1 MNDSGFM
8 LNKARVCTSI
18 TNEVNEDI
26 IGGNS
31 EQFVCNGSSFS
42 TLSSLGECGDVYS
55 ISVDVNCNNDANLI
69 GDRSVCVDIPLSK
82 RIIGI
87 LSRRMDSLYWTRPE
101 FNTDLTKNLYDIQDM
116 IIKSDDCYIA
126 VVSINNESFTSCIGS
141 SGYKSDIRFYLSL
154 CYEGECNL
162 NGTFAV
168 IAKDDSP
175 YAALRKA
182 YRFSYDKGYI
192 KTPLRSQ
199 KELPPIYRKLGWCTW
214 DAFYKQVNLSGIM
227 EKLEEFKEKN
237 IPVKWIVI
245 DDGWSEL
252 TGKNLTELVSFCE
265 DKDKFP
271 GGLKKCIETIKN
283 QYEIDQVGIWH
294 SFVGCW
300 NGINPDSELYQKNKE
315 NFVRTDDGCY
325 IPKADKYFEF
335 FDKWYSYLKAQGVDF
350 VKIDTQGVPFKKLK
364 GIEHFSRDYIE
375 MHLAVEQA
383 AKKHFDANVINCM
396 GMSNMDMHFRPYSAL
411 ARNSDDFYPNKSDGF
426 ATHIITNAY
435 NAVFQRELFFCDFD
449 MWWTKH
455 ISAKQNSV
463 LRAISGG
470 PIYVSDKVGETKPEY
485 IVPLIDDNGNVFMCD
500 NIAVPT
506 DDCLFKDCSNGALKI
521 YNTCGN
527 DAVVAAFNL
536 SNEVKNIKIDKKDFN
551 GVGDFAAY
559 SYFEKKW
566 YKESVDFCLKPNEV
580 EIVNFYKI
588 NNGKITVGDLDKYI
602 SIATERNRIMDM

>member
-1 MNDSGFM
+1 MNESYFM
-8 LNKARVCTSI
+8 LNKVCIGINTENKSDQCFDNANCNTCSVSFLPGFSESEKDDACEFKI
-18 TNEVNEDI
+18 DIKCCENTNFQSDK
-26 IGGNS
+26 S
-31 EQFVCNGSSFS
+31 
-42 TLSSLGECGDVYS
+42 VY
-55 ISVDVNCNNDANLI
+55 VDVPLNKNFA
-69 GDRSVCVDIPLSK
+69 SVLT
-82 RIIGI
+82 
-87 LSRRMDSLYWTRPE
+87 RRMYSEFWSKPE
-101 FNTDLTKNLYDIQDM
+101 FNTDMAQNSDNIQDM
-116 IIKSDDCYIA
+116 LIKCDDSYIA
-126 VVSINNESFTSCIGS
+126 VVAICNESFVSCIGAS
-141 SGYKSDIRFYLSL
+141 KCKGNLRFYLSL
-154 CYEGECNL
+154 HYEGADYM

-168 IAKDDSP
+168 IAEDINP
-175 YAALRKA
+175 YKAISKA
-182 YRFSYDKGYI
+182 YEFAYKKGYI

-283 QYEIDQVGIWH
+283 QYGIEKIGIWH

-396 GMSNMDMHFRPYSAL
+396 GMSNMDMHFRPYSVL
-411 ARNSDDFYPNKSDGF
+411 ARNSDDFYPNKADGF
-426 ATHIITNAY
+426 AAHIITNAY

-470 PIYVSDKVGETKPEY
+470 PVYVSDKVGETDPEY
-485 IVPLIDDNGNVFMCD
+485 IIPLIDDGGNVVMCD

-506 DDCLFKDCSNGALKI
+506 DDCLFKDCSSGVLKI

>member
-42 TLSSLGECGDVYS
+42 TLSSLGECGDAYS

-126 VVSINNESFTSCIGS
+126 VVSINNESFTSCIGP

-154 CYEGECNL
+154 CYEGECKL

-168 IAKDDSP
+168 IARDDSP

-199 KELPPIYRKLGWCTW
+199 KRLPEMYRKLGWCTW
-214 DAFYKQVNLSGIM
+214 DAFYKQVSAEGIFK
-227 EKLEEFKEKN
+227 KLEEFKEKDV
-237 IPVKWIVI
+237 PVKWVLI
-245 DDGWSEL
+245 DDGWSQL
-252 TGKNLTELVSFCE
+252 AGRNFTELKSFYE
-265 DKDKFP
+265 DKLKFP
-271 GGLKKCIETIKN
+271 DGLKKCIETMKT
-283 QYEIDQVGIWH
+283 QYGIEYVGVWH
-294 SFVGCW
+294 AFNGCW
-300 NGINPDSELYQKNKE
+300 NGINFGSELFERQESNLVKVN
-315 NFVRTDDGCY
+315 DWY
-325 IPKADKYFEF
+325 IPKADKYFDF
-335 FDKWYSYLKAQGVDF
+335 FDEWYSYLKTQGVDF
-350 VKIDTQGVPFKKLK
+350 VKIDAQGMTAEKLK
-364 GIEHFSRDYIE
+364 GNKHYSSDYIK
-375 MHLAVEQA
+375 MHLGLERAV
-383 AKKHFDANVINCM
+383 KKHFASNVINCM
-396 GMSNMDMHFRPYSAL
+396 GMSNMDMHFRPNTFL
-411 ARNSDDFYPNKSDGF
+411 ARNSDDFYPNRANGF
-426 ATHIITNAY
+426 AVHAITNAY

-449 MWWTKH
+449 MWWTNH
-455 ISAKQNSV
+455 ISSKQNSV

-485 IVPLIDDNGNVFMCD
+485 IVPLIDDGGNVVMCD

-506 DDCLFKDCSNGALKI
+506 DDCLFKDCSSGVLKI
-521 YNTCGN
+521 YNTYGN
-527 DAVVAAFNL
+527 SGVVAAFNL

-566 YKESVDFCLKPNEV
+566 YKESVDFYLKPNGV

-588 NNGKITVGDLDKYI
+588 SNGKITVGDLDKYI